1 MASGGAGSASDL
13 GLLFLRLSGAAFATH
28 GYQKIF
34 RGDMA
39 TFASAFGAKGFP
51 VPSAFAWVTAL
62 TELLGGLLVA
72 FGLYTRFG
80 AAFSAAIMF
89 IAAFLLHAS
98 DDFKAREMELL
109 YLVIMLAVACL
120 GPGKWSLDGVLR
132 KTV

>member
-1 MASGGAGSASDL
+1 MASGGVGGTSDL

-34 RGDMA
+34 QGDMSK
-39 TFASAFGAKGFP
+39 FAAEFGAKGFP

-80 AAFSAAIMF
+80 AAFAAVIMF
-89 IAAFLLHAS
+89 VAAFLLHAS
-98 DDFKAREMELL
+98 EDFRTREMELL
-109 YLVIMLAVACL
+109 YLVVMLAVACL
-120 GPGKWSLDGVLR
+120 GPGKWSLDGVVR